1 MFLGSDVD
9 SIQDLSY
16 LSAGNNVTPGKYF
29 LNLNIDDK
37 FIKNINI
44 EFIEE
49 KNKKVIPCFTTEVIN
64 AIPFNND
71 TLSKL
76 KVLPG
81 NECIDISKYINNF
94 SYDVDLSKLTL
105 ILSIPQIYLKSIRS
119 TLADESD
126 WDDGIPMFL
135 MNYNLNGSFSKN
147 KNIDNYS
154 SLFLNLNNRLN
165 LGSWRIQS
173 NLYYNQNKVGSRTYH
188 DWKSNNSSIS
198 RNINSIKSNLVIG
211 QSVLGS
217 MLFDSVSYTGIT
229 LATANEMLPDSERG
243 YSPTIKGIAESRS
256 KLTIRQNGN
265 ILYQEYINP
274 GPYNID
280 NLNSVG
286 TSGDYEVELTAA
298 DGTVVKYNVPYSSL
312 PNLLRKDSFN
322 YSVTLGQLDITSAKK
337 INFLKGH

>member
-1 MFLGSDVD
+1 M
-9 SIQDLSY
+9 
-16 LSAGNNVTPGKYF
+16 
-29 LNLNIDDK
+29 
-37 FIKNINI
+37 
-44 EFIEE
+44 
-49 KNKKVIPCFTTEVIN
+49 
-64 AIPFNND
+64 
-71 TLSKL
+71 
-76 KVLPG
+76 
-81 NECIDISKYINNF
+81 
-94 SYDVDLSKLTL
+94 
-105 ILSIPQIYLKSIRS
+105 
-119 TLADESD
+119 
-126 WDDGIPMFL
+126 
-135 MNYNLNGSFSKN
+135 
-147 KNIDNYS
+147 
-154 SLFLNLNNRLN
+154 N

-337 INFLKGH
+337 